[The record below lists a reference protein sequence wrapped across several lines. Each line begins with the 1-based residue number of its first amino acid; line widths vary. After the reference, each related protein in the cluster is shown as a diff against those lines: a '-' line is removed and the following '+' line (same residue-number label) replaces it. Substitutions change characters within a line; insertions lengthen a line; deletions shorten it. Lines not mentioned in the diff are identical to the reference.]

1 MLANPRAGLFR
12 GAYSESPS
20 TATASIAAFAPAFLG
35 PLAAVFF
42 AAFTGPLGLGNNHSL
57 DGNTT
62 RAAGPAHAGDQQPGG
77 YRGGRPWDAPGRGR
91 STRVSPE
98 TVRPAHN
105 LLAELWE
112 GNPAG

>member
-35 PLAAVFF
+35 QLAAVFF

-62 RAAGPAHAGDQQPGG
+62 RAAGPAHTGA
-77 YRGGRPWDAPGRGR
+77 
-91 STRVSPE
+91 SS
-98 TVRPAHN
+98 
-105 LLAELWE
+105 
-112 GNPAG
+112 PAGTAVGGPWTRQDAAGARG